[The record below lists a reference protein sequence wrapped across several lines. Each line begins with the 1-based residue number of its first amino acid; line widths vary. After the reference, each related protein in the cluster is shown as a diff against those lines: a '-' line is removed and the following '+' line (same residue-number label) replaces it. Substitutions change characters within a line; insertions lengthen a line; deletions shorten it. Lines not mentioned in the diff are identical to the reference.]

1 MSWNKFQSLVV
12 YLIML
17 TPKCSKYDMKQMY
30 ETFLQLHVGNC
41 IAYIQNAQIF

>member
-30 ETFLQLHVGNC
+30 ETIC